1 MIKNMNLFEERF
13 KKLRYQTTIPDMTQT
28 LSEEKLI
35 KIISKYDGWIVGD
48 DPATDKVLKS
58 GKKGKLKA
66 LVKWGIGVDNIDID
80 ACKWLEIKFSNT
92 PDIFGDEVADIA
104 IGYMIALSRN
114 TFLIDR
120 EIRKGNWVKPT
131 GSSLKGKTVG
141 ILGLGDIGKNVA
153 KRSKVLGLRTLGWDP
168 NFIRQESVDDINEWP
183 KKLDE
188 CDFLILSCA
197 LNSTTHNIFNSKVF
211 KEIKKGLRVVNISR
225 GQLIN
230 EKDLIKGLKS
240 SLIKSVALD
249 VFEEEPIKLSNE
261 LLKFEECIFGSHN
274 ASNTLEGVLKASNR
288 SIDLLHKFLDL

>member
-80 ACKWLEIKFSNT
+80 ACKRLEIKFSNT

-153 KRSKVLGLRTLGWDP
+153 KRSKVLGYGIDYTSKIYKQYKNAQKTRDT
-168 NFIRQESVDDINEWP
+168 NEHW
-183 KKLDE
+183 
-188 CDFLILSCA
+188 S
-197 LNSTTHNIFNSKVF
+197 
-211 KEIKKGLRVVNISR
+211 KGLIF
-225 GQLIN
+225 
-230 EKDLIKGLKS
+230 
-240 SLIKSVALD
+240 A
-249 VFEEEPIKLSNE
+249 
-261 LLKFEECIFGSHN
+261 KFFLVEF
-274 ASNTLEGVLKASNR
+274 EGVDPS
-288 SIDLLHKFLDL
+288 LL

>member
-80 ACKWLEIKFSNT
+80 ACRRLEIKFSNT

-153 KRSKVLGLRTLGWDP
+153 KRSKVLGLRTVGWDP